1 MPKLLWVSPLSVHDS
16 SNPSAAQ
23 MRNMLLS
30 LKARG
35 IEIIGLSALN
45 FLNESGTSMFTDLDD
60 KLKGN
65 ETSFNLEDNG
75 IKFIYIRTKSRKL
88 GDMIS
93 QEQRNFYAKFCAII
107 NAFRPDV
114 VMGSGTDMLSMVC
127 FDEARRRGL
136 PTTYTLLDG
145 TPARFNFPNID
156 LVVTDSAATSNL
168 YATKH
173 RINSVVTGSFTEVT
187 GPLAFGGKVEHD
199 PSNKK
204 FITMVEPTVDKGLG
218 IFLRLSQNV
227 PAQARNLKFAVRESY
242 AGQFTEQVALLKDK
256 ANPNKAPFTKAALSK
271 IFVLGP
277 EVTDAELFESTKVLM
292 VPSLSFESINN
303 ISREAITFG
312 VPVLATNQTGLAES
326 IGEAGVL
333 VEIPEYCLNNHY
345 MAPAAEDLANF
356 YKGLQIILTEDFT
369 NRTADVAKRYN
380 INYSANRLAATL
392 KPLFDKCAG
401 NNPQLLRNGSLI

>member
-127 FDEARRRGL
+127 FDEARRRCL

-303 ISREAITFG
+303 ISREAITYG

>member
-156 LVVTDSAATSNL
+156 LIVTDSAATSNL

-303 ISREAITFG
+303 ISREAITYG

-380 INYSANRLAATL
+380 INYSANHLAATL

>member
-303 ISREAITFG
+303 ISREAITYG

-369 NRTADVAKRYN
+369 NRPADVAKRYN

>member
-1 MPKLLWVSPLSVHDS
+1 MPKLLWVSPLSIHDS

-23 MRNMLLS
+23 MRNMMLS

-35 IEIIGLSALN
+35 IEVIGLSALN

-60 KLKGN
+60 KLKGGEN
-65 ETSFNLEDNG
+65 SFNLEDNG

-88 GDMIS
+88 GEMIS

-114 VMGSGTDMLSMVC
+114 VMGAGTDMLSMVC
-127 FDEARRRGL
+127 FDEAHRRGL
-136 PTTYTLLDG
+136 PTVYALLDG

-173 RINSVVTGSFTEVT
+173 RINSVVAGCFSEVT
-187 GPLAFGGKVEHD
+187 GPLCIGETPKEGK
-199 PSNKK
+199 NKK
-204 FITMVEPTVDKGLG
+204 FITMDDPSVDKGLG
-218 IFLRLSQNV
+218 IFMRLVQTL
-227 PAQARNLKFAVRESY
+227 PADIKGVKFAVRESY
-242 AGQFTEQVALLKDK
+242 KGQFAEQVALLKDK
-256 ANPNKAPFTKAALSK
+256 SSPSKAPFTKAVINK
-271 IFVLGP
+271 VL
-277 EVTDAELFESTKVLM
+277 VLDHELTNEQMFYSTKVLM
-292 VPSLSFESINN
+292 VPSLSFESIVNVA
-303 ISREAITFG
+303 REAVSYGI
-312 VPVLATNQTGLAES
+312 PVLATNQTGIAES

-333 VEIPEYCLNNHY
+333 VEIPEYCVNNHY
-345 MAPAAEDLANF
+345 MAPAVDDMGNF
-356 YKGLQIILTEDFT
+356 IKGLQIILNEDFAP
-369 NRTADVAKRYN
+369 RTAAVSQRYN
-380 INYSANRLAATL
+380 INYSANRLAAIL

>member
-303 ISREAITFG
+303 ISREAITYG

-326 IGEAGVL
+326 IGESGVL

>member
-218 IFLRLSQNV
+218 IFLRL
-227 PAQARNLKFAVRESY
+227 
-242 AGQFTEQVALLKDK
+242 T
-256 ANPNKAPFTKAALSK
+256 
-271 IFVLGP
+271 
-277 EVTDAELFESTKVLM
+277 
-292 VPSLSFESINN
+292 
-303 ISREAITFG
+303 
-312 VPVLATNQTGLAES
+312 
-326 IGEAGVL
+326 
-333 VEIPEYCLNNHY
+333 
-345 MAPAAEDLANF
+345 
-356 YKGLQIILTEDFT
+356 LT
-369 NRTADVAKRYN
+369 R
-380 INYSANRLAATL
+380 
-392 KPLFDKCAG
+392 PH
-401 NNPQLLRNGSLI
+401 LLRLH

>member
-303 ISREAITFG
+303 ISREAITYG

-333 VEIPEYCLNNHY
+333 VEI
-345 MAPAAEDLANF
+345 PAAEDLANF

>member
-187 GPLAFGGKVEHD
+187 GPLAFGGQVEHD

-227 PAQARNLKFAVRESY
+227 PAKARNLKFAVRESY

-303 ISREAITFG
+303 ISREAITYG

-333 VEIPEYCLNNHY
+333 VEIPEYNLNNHY

>member
-173 RINSVVTGSFTEVT
+173 RINTVVTGSFTEVT

-303 ISREAITFG
+303 ISREAITYG

>member
-303 ISREAITFG
+303 ISREAITYG

>member
-45 FLNESGTSMFTDLDD
+45 FLNDSGTSMFTDLDD

-303 ISREAITFG
+303 ISREAITYG

>member
-242 AGQFTEQVALLKDK
+242 AGQFTAQVALLKDK

-303 ISREAITFG
+303 ISREAITYG

>member
-114 VMGSGTDMLSMVC
+114 VIGSGTDMLSMVC

-303 ISREAITFG
+303 ISREAITYG

>member
-173 RINSVVTGSFTEVT
+173 RINTVVTGSFTEVT

-303 ISREAITFG
+303 ISREAITYG

-369 NRTADVAKRYN
+369 NRTADVAKRFN

>member
-303 ISREAITFG
+303 ISREAITYG
-312 VPVLATNQTGLAES
+312 VPVLATNQTGIAES

>member
-242 AGQFTEQVALLKDK
+242 ASQFTEQVALLKDK

-303 ISREAITFG
+303 ISREAITYG

>member
-156 LVVTDSAATSNL
+156 LVITDSAATSNL

-303 ISREAITFG
+303 ISREAITYG

>member
-204 FITMVEPTVDKGLG
+204 FITMAEPTVDKGLG

-303 ISREAITFG
+303 ISREAITYG

>member
-1 MPKLLWVSPLSVHDS
+1 
-16 SNPSAAQ
+16 

-303 ISREAITFG
+303 ISREAITYG

>member
-204 FITMVEPTVDKGLG
+204 FITMVDPTVDKGLG

-303 ISREAITFG
+303 ISREAITYG

>member
-303 ISREAITFG
+303 ISREAITYG

-380 INYSANRLAATL
+380 INYSANHLAATL

>member
-65 ETSFNLEDNG
+65 ESSFNLEDNG

-303 ISREAITFG
+303 ISREAITYG